1 MSLLPPPQIQFHSAP
16 HPSSDVAVHFKWVVD
31 MALVLNG
38 GWIRS
43 PNDDDDAMV
52 FVKARATE
60 DRDRDRDSVLTKYL
74 C

>member
-1 MSLLPPPQIQFHSAP
+1 M
-16 HPSSDVAVHFKWVVD
+16 HFKWVVVD

-43 PNDDDDAMV
+43 PDDDDDAMV